1 MGSRSRPRRSRR
13 HTVKVARKA
22 KGSARAAK
30 RRPARTKPV
39 RRSVQIKA
47 PGTLVSTEWLAA
59 QLARSQSG
67 RPGQRLRVL
76 DGTWHMPQ
84 LQRDPRREFEE
95 AHIPGAAFFDIDAIA
110 DRTTSL
116 PHMLPGAAQFSRQ
129 VGELGISNSDL
140 VVVYDVRGVVSAA
153 RVWWTLRAMG
163 HDRVAVL
170 DGGLRKWRAEGRPV
184 ETGPAKVAP
193 GRFRARRRRGIVRDL
208 EQIRRNIDN
217 PREQTLDARSRG
229 RFAGTEP
236 EPRAGLRG
244 GHIPG
249 SLNLPYDA
257 LYRPDGTLLPP
268 DGLRQAFAASGV
280 DPTRP
285 VATTCGSGITA
296 SVLALGLHLIGH
308 KKVAVYDGSWT
319 EWAGHPDTPVE
330 L

>member
-1 MGSRSRPRRSRR
+1 MGSRPRPRRRR
-13 HTVKVARKA
+13 TVKVARKA
-22 KGSARAAK
+22 KGSTPAAK
-30 RRPARTKPV
+30 RRPARAKPA

-47 PGTLVSTEWLAA
+47 PGALVSTEWLAA
-59 QLARSQSG
+59 RLARPQRG
-67 RPGQRLRVL
+67 ERLRVL

-95 AHIPGAAFFDIDAIA
+95 AHIPGAVFFDIDAIS
-110 DRTTSL
+110 DRTSSL
-116 PHMLPGAAQFSRQ
+116 PHMLPGPAQFSRQ
-129 VGELGISNSDL
+129 VSELGISNSDL

-153 RVWWTLRAMG
+153 RVWWTFRAMG

-184 ETGPAKVAP
+184 ETGPAKAAP
-193 GRFRARRRRGIVRDL
+193 GRFRARLRRGLVRDL
-208 EQIRRNIDN
+208 EQVRRNIDS
-217 PREQTLDARSRG
+217 RLEQTLDARSRG

-249 SLNLPYDA
+249 SLSLPYDA

-268 DGLRQAFAASGV
+268 EGLRQAFADSGV
-280 DPTRP
+280 DPARP
-285 VATTCGSGITA
+285 VTTTCGSGVTA
-296 SVLALGLHLIGH
+296 SVLALALHLVGH

-319 EWAGHPDTPVE
+319 EWASNPDTPVE
-330 L
+330 P